1 MGYCH
6 VVIPEHITA
15 SNWLHCTRQWTQ
27 ATKPLISMPIGRLQS
42 LTTEEPR
49 TRQLNSLHFNAYF
62 LCMPRGWL
70 LFDNPI
76 QLVIKPKAVRYYM
89 PISTINLLSLL
100 LTLLTKKEKLTL
112 PQILNDQTSK
122 AHCYLIQKK
131 KHTAAHT
138 HTHQHYAES

>member
-1 MGYCH
+1 
-6 VVIPEHITA
+6 
-15 SNWLHCTRQWTQ
+15 
-27 ATKPLISMPIGRLQS
+27 MPIGRLQS

-89 PISTINLLSLL
+89 PISTINSLSLL

-131 KHTAAHT
+131 KSTLLHTRIHINT
-138 HTHQHYAES
+138 TRNPKFFKVRYVGQR